1 MWRREQVT
9 PDQCRA
15 ARELLN
21 WSQDDL
27 AQISRVPV
35 EIVAMF
41 EDGKLAGIADCQIA
55 MHEALG
61 PAWHWPTVAVSR
73 KLAAV

>member
-1 MWRREQVT
+1 VT
-9 PDQCRA
+9 PEQCRA

-27 AQISRVPV
+27 AEASRVPV

-41 EDGKLAGIADCQIA
+41 EDGKLAGIVDCQVA
-55 MHEALG
+55 MREALK
-61 PAWHWPTVAVSR
+61 PAWHWPAVTSR
-73 KLAAV
+73 TNYPPFNQA

>member
-1 MWRREQVT
+1 VT
-9 PDQCRA
+9 PGQCRA

-27 AQISRVPV
+27 AEASRVPV

-41 EDGKLAGIADCQIA
+41 EEGKLTGVVDCQVA
-55 MHEALG
+55 MQEALE
-61 PAWHWPTVAVSR
+61 PAWHWPAVAISR
-73 KLAAV
+73 TS